1 MKKILV
7 VDDEPFN
14 VEILKGLLSKKY
26 DVETAANGEE
36 AFTKVKQISPD
47 LILLDVIMPEI
58 DGYEVCRQLKS
69 DQKTR
74 NIPIV
79 MVTCLTDRNDRI
91 KAIEAG
97 ADDFLSKPID
107 WIELGARVKS
117 LIRIKQYLEDLEESK
132 NRYIKLYDFAPVGY
146 FTFTRNGL
154 ILEVNLTGG
163 VLLGLRRQELM
174 KREFRNFVVPEDL
187 ELLDR
192 HISSALNNWDEQSCE
207 LTIKRED
214 GSTLFVRLNSIQ
226 METGKGTPEIFT
238 AITDITQRKQI
249 EEELQ
254 KRAQIQKFINKL
266 LQISLNDL
274 SLKEIL
280 EQILDHLITLPWIE
294 YTLQGGIWIVEDEP
308 DVLVLVSQRRLDMLL
323 QTLCGRIPF
332 GKCICGRCASTGEI
346 QYTDHVDEKHEVRYK
361 NMPPHGHYCIPL
373 VFSGKVIGVLNLF
386 LKEGRPK
393 NSKEEDFL
401 KTFADV
407 VAGIIQRKKTE
418 TELKRSNDFMSTVL
432 NSIDDAICI
441 IDVQDHK
448 ILGFNSAFQKE
459 AGLEEKHIIGE
470 HCYKITH
477 NNAQPCGPPDGVC
490 ALLETLR
497 TGKHAV
503 VEHLHYGANGKKI
516 YLEVSTSPVRNEMG
530 RIIKVVHTT
539 RNTTE
544 RMLAEE
550 HLKQVNIEL
559 KRADEL
565 KTQFL
570 SVISHEMRTPLTPMN
585 AQLQMM
591 LAGYFG
597 EITEKHKKSLEM
609 ILRNTG
615 RLDRLIGDVL
625 DFSKLESGVMKFNM
639 VPASMKEIVE
649 NTVETMKIHA
659 LNKNL
664 KITLKEEQ
672 IPLITIDKDRITQVI
687 LNLIHNAIKFTDAG
701 GVIEV
706 ELSCN
711 AKNVTVKVKDTG
723 IGIGTEDIDKLFKPF
738 QQLDSSYGRKYE
750 GSGLGLVICN
760 RIIINHGG
768 KIWVESE
775 FGKGTAFIISI
786 PFIHEVKEEKVESK
800 MFEDGKK

>member
-26 DVETAANGEE
+26 AVETAANGEE
-36 AFTKVKQISPD
+36 AFRKVKEISPD

-69 DQKTR
+69 DQKTM

-107 WIELGARVKS
+107 WIELSARVKS
-117 LIRIKQYLEDLEESK
+117 LLRIKQYLDDIEESK

-146 FTFTRNGL
+146 FTFTHDGL
-154 ILEVNLTGG
+154 IREVNLTGG
-163 VLLGLRRQELM
+163 VLLGLGRQELV
-174 KREFRNFVVPEDL
+174 KSEFWSFVVPENL
-187 ELLDR
+187 ELWAH
-192 HISSALNNWDEQSCE
+192 HISSVLNHRDEQSCE
-207 LTIKRED
+207 LTLKRED
-214 GSTLFVRLNSIQ
+214 GSMLFVRLNSLR
-226 METGKGTPEIFT
+226 METGEGTPEIFT
-238 AITDITQRKQI
+238 AITDITQRKQ
-249 EEELQ
+249 
-254 KRAQIQKFINKL
+254 
-266 LQISLNDL
+266 
-274 SLKEIL
+274 
-280 EQILDHLITLPWIE
+280 
-294 YTLQGGIWIVEDEP
+294 
-308 DVLVLVSQRRLDMLL
+308 
-323 QTLCGRIPF
+323 
-332 GKCICGRCASTGEI
+332 
-346 QYTDHVDEKHEVRYK
+346 
-361 NMPPHGHYCIPL
+361 
-373 VFSGKVIGVLNLF
+373 
-386 LKEGRPK
+386 
-393 NSKEEDFL
+393 
-401 KTFADV
+401 
-407 VAGIIQRKKTE
+407 TE

-441 IDVQDHK
+441 IDVQNYK
-448 ILGFNSAFQKE
+448 ILGFNSTFQKE
-459 AGLEEKHIIGE
+459 HGLEEKQIIGE

-477 NNAQPCGPPDGVC
+477 NNTQPCKLPDCVC
-490 ALLETLR
+490 ALFETLR

-516 YLEVSTSPVRNEMG
+516 YREVSTSPVRNEMG
-530 RIIKVVHTT
+530 QIIKVVHST

-544 RMLAEE
+544 RKLVEE
-550 HLKQVNIEL
+550 HLNQVNIEL

-570 SVISHEMRTPLTPMN
+570 SVISHEMRTPLTPIN

-597 EITEKHKKSLEM
+597 EITEKQAKSLEM

-639 VPASMKEIVE
+639 VPASMNEIVE
-649 NTVETMKIHA
+649 NAVETLKIHA

-664 KITLKEEQ
+664 KIILKEDN
-672 IPLITIDKDRITQVI
+672 IPPITIDKDRITQVI

-711 AKNVTVKVKDTG
+711 SENVTVKVKDTG
-723 IGIGTEDIDKLFKPF
+723 IGIGTKDIDKLFKPF

-760 RIIINHGG
+760 RIIMNHGG

-775 FGKGTAFIISI
+775 FGKGTAFIFSI
-786 PFIHEVKEEKVESK
+786 PFIHEVKEEKAELI
-800 MFEDGKK
+800 MFEDENK